1 MTLFSKHNFSVISFA
16 PGRVAG
22 CSFRC
27 RRSGWKLERFASEAV
42 TDGDGGAWRAV
53 MRGIGC
59 RKGTPLVVT
68 GALENGIF
76 FCADSVELPERE
88 RRGALEFELPRY
100 LPQPPQSPRVQ
111 FYTFPASENGVVN
124 VNVYAFDATALD
136 RFSELMSLANCRPDE
151 FCHPLIGVGAADPAV
166 ELPEIEPGFYFPRGQ
181 WQSTAGAGQIL
192 QRAQEEWREVLS
204 RVFEL
209 PHHDD
214 FHLGE
219 HLSELL
225 TARMLATCDFHAR
238 RVGLRVIPDRLRP
251 VRFRRQLT
259 ISAVLLVLIGAVQL
273 LGGTGEWRRNLQEY
287 RAAVAERD
295 RIKRETSQIRDQLR
309 RRAKELKE
317 ETRVV
322 SANPGEY
329 QVVEALAEISEAI
342 PSSVLAVSARWSDTG
357 VELVLLGTADGPD
370 PAEYLRTL
378 KNWKIDQLQQRQGGG
393 SAVVSSTVKLVR
405 ISQEKTKNKR
415 GGK

>member
-1 MTLFSKHNFSVISFA
+1 MIGDGDLFETQFFGDLLYA
-16 PGRVAG
+16 
-22 CSFRC
+22 

-42 TDGDGGAWRAV
+42 TGDGGAWRAV

-59 RKGTPLVVT
+59 RRGTPLVVT

-76 FCADSVELPERE
+76 FCADSVDLPERE
-88 RRGALEFELPRY
+88 RRGALEFDLPRY
-100 LPQPPQSPRVQ
+100 LPQPPQTPRLQ
-111 FYTFPASENGVVN
+111 FYTLPAAENGEVK

-136 RFSELMSLANCRPDE
+136 RFSEIMSLANCRPDE
-151 FCHPLIGVGAADPAV
+151 FCHPLIGVGANDPAV
-166 ELPEIEPGFYFPRGQ
+166 ALPEIEPGFYFHRGQ
-181 WQSTAGAGQIL
+181 WHAAAGAEPML
-192 QRAQEEWREVLS
+192 EHALDEWRGILEQT
-204 RVFEL
+204 FEL
-209 PHHDD
+209 PDHPD
-214 FHLGE
+214 FHLSE

-225 TARMLATCDFHAR
+225 IARMLVTSDFHAR
-238 RVGLRVIPDRLRP
+238 RIGLRVIPDRLRP

-259 ISAVLLVLIGAVQL
+259 ISAILVVLIGAVQL
-273 LGGTGEWRRNLQEY
+273 LGGTGEWRRNLLEY

-317 ETRVV
+317 ESRVV
-322 SANPGEY
+322 AVNPGEY
-329 QVVEALAEISEAI
+329 KLVEALAEISEAI
-342 PSSVLAVSARWSDTG
+342 PANVLAVSARWSDSG
-357 VELVLLGTADGPD
+357 VEVVLLGTADGPD

-405 ISQEKTKNKR
+405 ISQEKPKSKR